1 MLLKIN
7 LIQDIRTALE
17 DFVGIMIASIP
28 ILIQA
33 VVLFVIGYILAK
45 ITASVLGKTLKKVKF
60 DDLSTKLKL
69 DEPMRIIGANK
80 GLSTLVADVVF
91 FFIMLAVTVSTAR
104 NLGIE
109 VLTTLVQDIIDFMPR
124 VFISVMILL
133 AGYIIAT
140 KIKEVLINVTKSL
153 GGSAGSVLG
162 NILYYF
168 IMVIVVI
175 TAIEQLGVNTNLISN
190 NILVVVSVIL
200 FAGAVAYGYAAREI
214 LRNMLSSFYS
224 KKNFHKGQRIRIG
237 DLEGEILEI
246 DNTSVIL
253 QTTLHKV
260 IVPVSE
266 LPSNRVE
273 IIETDL
279 P

>member
-1 MLLKIN
+1 
-7 LIQDIRTALE
+7 
-17 DFVGIMIASIP
+17 MIASIP

-266 LPSNRVE
+266 LLSNRVE

>member
-91 FFIMLAVTVSTAR
+91 FFVMLAVTVSTAR

-266 LPSNRVE
+266 LLSNRVE